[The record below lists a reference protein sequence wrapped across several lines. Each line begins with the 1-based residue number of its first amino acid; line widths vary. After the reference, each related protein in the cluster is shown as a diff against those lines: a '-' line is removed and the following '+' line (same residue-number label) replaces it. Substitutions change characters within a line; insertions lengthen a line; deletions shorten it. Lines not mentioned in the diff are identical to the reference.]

1 MTTAG
6 HTPAELEQLVEL
18 QLDQALDAGQV
29 IRNVDG
35 WRRDCR
41 ARTLANEHAKAGYIH
56 RLVVA
61 LTAKGNGAR
70 ITRCAESR
78 GTHAV
83 SYLYDPEGTCEPPT
97 WWDEDEA
104 RRQYEAE
111 RAGAPRRGAPA
122 TPIAQE
128 LAQRMQDM
136 PDA

>member
-1 MTTAG
+1 MSTAS

-41 ARTLANEHAKAGYIH
+41 ARTLTNEHAKPGYIH

-70 ITRCAESR
+70 ITRCTESR

-83 SYLYDPEGTCEPPT
+83 SYLYDLEGTAEPPT

-104 RRQYEAE
+104 RREWEAE
-111 RAGAPRRGAPA
+111 RAGQPRRGAPA
-122 TPIAQE
+122 SSIAQQ
-128 LAQRMQDM
+128 LAEHMPDM